1 MSFTRADFS
10 CPRGICDTRRCQAI
24 MLEKERAGRASGHA
38 EGTSTGIKTGIKET
52 EDKTRPGISQSHIM
66 MMLPN
71 ALGIEYMCILMC
83 HYIHLKRDD
92 SAGE

>member
-24 MLEKERAGRASGHA
+24 MLEKRRAGRASGHA
-38 EGTSTGIKTGIKET
+38 EGTSTTGIKDT
-52 EDKTRPGISQSHIM
+52 EDETRPGISQSHII

-71 ALGIEYMCILMC
+71 ALGLEYIYMYVYTYM
-83 HYIHLKRDD
+83 
-92 SAGE
+92 S